1 MSFVLQPTTHP
12 ESPSLCCSID
22 GKRLA
27 QSAGLTNSLAEAYDM
42 VLPDEL
48 FEKVLEECIKFEEF
62 EKQERSV
69 ILFDST

>member
-1 MSFVLQPTTHP
+1 
-12 ESPSLCCSID
+12 
-22 GKRLA
+22 
-27 QSAGLTNSLAEAYDM
+27 M

-62 EKQERSV
+62 EKQERAV